1 MFPKPLS
8 SASYTIQ
15 YHVTQESVATQIK
28 CILHIWEL
36 APNIPSGHDQVL
48 YKLNYEVREES
59 SVHRIINNLLGAAG
73 AQQLSSYQ
81 FEKLQGKVKVNPNPT
96 LRLFRNSGFEKPR
109 GNS

>member
-1 MFPKPLS
+1 MSPKPLS

-15 YHVTQESVATQIK
+15 YHVTQESMATQIK

-36 APNIPSGHDQVL
+36 APNIPSGHEHIL
-48 YKLNYEVREES
+48 YKINYEVQEEF

-73 AQQLSSYQ
+73 ALQLSSYQ
-81 FEKLQGKVKVNPNPT
+81 FEKLHGKVKVNPNPT
-96 LRLFRNSGFEKPR
+96 LRLFRNPSFKKSA